1 MKRSTLWILLSFA
14 AGMAVSYGLVL
25 LDRQASVP
33 RVGPTDIFEVVL
45 PDGTVHHLSYAEI
58 DRERQE
64 LFSLRQRLMEIQK
77 KPSAAPPPAAGLAP
91 AESVESG
98 LPAERP
104 EALAQGPKQAEP
116 EPAKDP
122 QKNLSKFIAKI
133 FSQPIMK
140 DLLTHQTDRQA
151 GELAAVLDL
160 NPEQRAKLDEIL
172 KNRKS
177 AFPWSLEPGTPG
189 PAAEEERRASDKTL
203 EEEIQPI
210 LSPAQVQRYHEYTD
224 GKNAL
229 SRAPQVDRDLFEV
242 SWRLKLTE
250 EQEKLTRQIFQEQ
263 FQKGRTLSPL
273 SSMEPEAPTSERIE
287 SYLQKKSSLD
297 RETGERM
304 KKVLDEGQH
313 EAFLEYQREK
323 DAESQLLRR
332 LLDEE
337 KAAETPRA
345 SPQE

>member
-1 MKRSTLWILLSFA
+1 MKRTTLWILLSFA
-14 AGMAVSYGLVL
+14 GGMAVSYGLVF

-33 RVGPTDIFEVVL
+33 RVGPTDVFEVVL
-45 PDGTVHHLSYAEI
+45 SDGTVHHLSYAEI

-64 LFSLRQRLMEIQK
+64 LLSLRQRLTEIQK
-77 KPSAAPPPAAGLAP
+77 KQSVAPPTAAGLAP
-91 AESVESG
+91 AEPVETG
-98 LPAERP
+98 RAADRP
-104 EALAQGPKQAEP
+104 EALPQGPKQAEP
-116 EPAKDP
+116 ESGKDP
-122 QKNLSKFIAKI
+122 QKNLDKFIAKI

-140 DLLTHQTDRQA
+140 DLLTHQADRQA

-160 NPEQRAKLDEIL
+160 SPEQRARLDEIL
-172 KNRKS
+172 KNRKT
-177 AFPWSLEPGTPG
+177 AFPWGLEPGTPG
-189 PAAEEERRASDKTL
+189 PAAEKERRASSKTL

-229 SRAPQVDRDLFEV
+229 SGASQVERDLFEV
-242 SWRLKLTE
+242 SWRFKLTE

-263 FQKGRTLSPL
+263 FEKGRTYSPL
-273 SSMEPEAPTSERIE
+273 SSLEPEAPTSERIE

-297 RETGERM
+297 QETGEKM
-304 KKVLDEGQH
+304 KKILDARQH

-323 DAESQLLRR
+323 DAESRLLRR

-337 KAAETPRA
+337 KAAETPKG